1 MSECITFYFGDYMD
15 EKEFEEKLLALDSK
29 LNEMNKI
36 IEAKDS
42 EVKELKQR
50 NDQLV
55 ERLLTRQDTP
65 AILEPPV
72 DPQAQYEDALNAIA
86 GAIRDRYIKQE

>member
-1 MSECITFYFGDYMD
+1 MD

-36 IEAKDS
+36 IEAKDN

-65 AILEPPV
+65 AILDPPV
-72 DPQAQYEDALNAIA
+72 DPQAQYEDTLNAIA